1 MKKIL
6 MVAQTLGGGGTEVA
20 LVELINHL
28 DTKKY
33 EITLLLM
40 DKDTSFID
48 RIKRKIKIKYL
59 KFDDMFWHNLVSMN
73 TMVGKAIKKANINSS
88 LKIYDIAL
96 KHIYSSV
103 FNKKYDLAI
112 DFYGY
117 GSFTT
122 AIVADKVNASKKVT
136 WLHDAKMSW
145 IKNVEEYF
153 DKYNKIFCVSKSVKV
168 SFDKLY
174 PQIDNKSEVFY
185 NLIDKTNIIRK
196 STEFVPHNFKKNKFN
211 IVSVGRLTEQK
222 GFDIALESAKILKN
236 RGLNFQWFVVGE
248 GRDRKK
254 LEKKMRKLNLNN
266 FFFFLGQKANPY
278 PYIKNGNVFV
288 LPSRHEGY
296 GLAVLEARVLKKP
309 VIVSNIPVY
318 KEQIINNKNG
328 LISELNAEDLS
339 NKIMKLY
346 YDSDLRDRIDLYLS
360 KENINFADCKIK
372 LNTLEK

>member
-73 TMVGKAIKKANINSS
+73 TMVGKAIKKANINRS

-346 YDSDLRDRIDLYLS
+346 YDSDLQEKIDLYLNEENIDFS
-360 KENINFADCKIK
+360 KELCK
-372 LNTLEK
+372 LENLF

>member
-266 FFFFLGQKANPY
+266 FFFFLGQRANPY

-296 GLAVLEARVLKKP
+296 GLAVLEARILKKP

-346 YDSDLRDRIDLYLS
+346 YDSDLQEKIDLYLNEENIDFS
-360 KENINFADCKIK
+360 KELCK
-372 LNTLEK
+372 LENLF

>member
-40 DKDTSFID
+40 DKDISFID

-296 GLAVLEARVLKKP
+296 GLAVLEARILKKP

-346 YDSDLRDRIDLYLS
+346 YDSDLQEKIDLYLNEENIDFS
-360 KENINFADCKIK
+360 KELCK
-372 LNTLEK
+372 LENLF

>member
-6 MVAQTLGGGGTEVA
+6 MVAQTLSGGGTEVA

-33 EITLLLM
+33 EITLLLV

-73 TMVGKAIKKANINSS
+73 TMVGKAIKKANINNS
-88 LKIYDIAL
+88 LKIYDMAL

-103 FNKKYDLAI
+103 FNKRYDLAI

-153 DKYNKIFCVSKSVKV
+153 DKYNKIFCVSKSVKA

-266 FFFFLGQKANPY
+266 FFFFLGQRANPY

-346 YDSDLRDRIDLYLS
+346 YDSDLQEKIDLYLN
-360 KENINFADCKIK
+360 KENIDFSKELCK
-372 LNTLEK
+372 LENLF

>member
-266 FFFFLGQKANPY
+266 FFFFLGQIANPY

-296 GLAVLEARVLKKP
+296 GLAVLEARILKKP

-346 YDSDLRDRIDLYLS
+346 YDSDLQEKIDLYLNEENIDFS
-360 KENINFADCKIK
+360 KELCK
-372 LNTLEK
+372 LENLF

>member
-73 TMVGKAIKKANINSS
+73 TMVGKAIKKANINNS
-88 LKIYDIAL
+88 LKIYDMAL

-103 FNKKYDLAI
+103 FNKRYDLAI

-185 NLIDKTNIIRK
+185 NLIDKINIIRK

-360 KENINFADCKIK
+360 KENINFDSEIKKIEE
-372 LNTLEK
+372 LV

>member
-6 MVAQTLGGGGTEVA
+6 MVAQTLSGGGTEVA

-153 DKYNKIFCVSKSVKV
+153 DKYNKIFCVSKSVKA

-266 FFFFLGQKANPY
+266 FFFFLGQRANPY

-346 YDSDLRDRIDLYLS
+346 YDSDLQEKIDLYLN
-360 KENINFADCKIK
+360 KENIDFSKELCK
-372 LNTLEK
+372 LENLF

>member
-346 YDSDLRDRIDLYLS
+346 YDSDLQEKIDLYLNEENIDFS
-360 KENINFADCKIK
+360 KELCK
-372 LNTLEK
+372 LENLF

>member
-296 GLAVLEARVLKKP
+296 GLAVLEARILKKP

-346 YDSDLRDRIDLYLS
+346 YDSDLQEKIDLYLNEENIDFS
-360 KENINFADCKIK
+360 KELCKPEN
-372 LNTLEK
+372 LF

>member
-236 RGLNFQWFVVGE
+236 QWFVVGE
-248 GRDRKK
+248 
-254 LEKKMRKLNLNN
+254 
-266 FFFFLGQKANPY
+266 
-278 PYIKNGNVFV
+278 
-288 LPSRHEGY
+288 
-296 GLAVLEARVLKKP
+296 
-309 VIVSNIPVY
+309 
-318 KEQIINNKNG
+318 
-328 LISELNAEDLS
+328 
-339 NKIMKLY
+339 
-346 YDSDLRDRIDLYLS
+346 
-360 KENINFADCKIK
+360 
-372 LNTLEK
+372 

>member
-360 KENINFADCKIK
+360 KENINFDSEIKKIEE
-372 LNTLEK
+372 LV

>member
-174 PQIDNKSEVFY
+174 PQIDNKSEVLY

-296 GLAVLEARVLKKP
+296 GLAVLEARILKKP

-346 YDSDLRDRIDLYLS
+346 YDSDLQEKIDLYLNEENIDFS
-360 KENINFADCKIK
+360 KELCK
-372 LNTLEK
+372 LENLF

>member
-6 MVAQTLGGGGTEVA
+6 MVAQTLSGGGTEVA

-73 TMVGKAIKKANINSS
+73 TMVGKAIKKANINNS
-88 LKIYDIAL
+88 LKIYDMAL

-103 FNKKYDLAI
+103 FNKRYDLAI

-346 YDSDLRDRIDLYLS
+346 YDSDLQEKIDLYLNEENIDFS
-360 KENINFADCKIK
+360 KELCK
-372 LNTLEK
+372 LENLF

>member
-296 GLAVLEARVLKKP
+296 GLAVLEARVLKKT

-360 KENINFADCKIK
+360 KENINFDSEIKKIEE
-372 LNTLEK
+372 LV

>member
-6 MVAQTLGGGGTEVA
+6 MVAQTLSGGGTEVA

-73 TMVGKAIKKANINSS
+73 TMVGKAIKKANINNS
-88 LKIYDIAL
+88 LKIYDMAL

-103 FNKKYDLAI
+103 FNKRYDLAI

-266 FFFFLGQKANPY
+266 FFFFLGQRANPY

-346 YDSDLRDRIDLYLS
+346 YDSDLQEKIDLYLN
-360 KENINFADCKIK
+360 KENIDFSKELCK
-372 LNTLEK
+372 LENLF

>member
-73 TMVGKAIKKANINSS
+73 TMVGKAIKKANINRS
-88 LKIYDIAL
+88 LKIYDITL

-346 YDSDLRDRIDLYLS
+346 YDSDLQEKIDLYLNEENIDFS
-360 KENINFADCKIK
+360 KELCK
-372 LNTLEK
+372 LENLF

>member
-296 GLAVLEARVLKKP
+296 GLAVLEARILKKP

-360 KENINFADCKIK
+360 KENINFDSEIKKIEE
-372 LNTLEK
+372 LV

>member
-6 MVAQTLGGGGTEVA
+6 MVAQTLSGGGTEVA

-103 FNKKYDLAI
+103 FNKRYDLAI

-153 DKYNKIFCVSKSVKV
+153 DKYNKIFCVSKSVKA

-266 FFFFLGQKANPY
+266 FFFFLGQRANPY

-346 YDSDLRDRIDLYLS
+346 YDSDLQEKIDLYLNEENIDFS
-360 KENINFADCKIK
+360 KELCK
-372 LNTLEK
+372 LENLF

>member
-296 GLAVLEARVLKKP
+296 GLAVLEARVLKKT

-346 YDSDLRDRIDLYLS
+346 YDSDLQEKIDLYLNEENIDFS
-360 KENINFADCKIK
+360 KELCK
-372 LNTLEK
+372 LENLF

>member
-73 TMVGKAIKKANINSS
+73 TMVGKAIKKANINNS
-88 LKIYDIAL
+88 LKIYDMAL

-103 FNKKYDLAI
+103 FNKRYDLAI

-153 DKYNKIFCVSKSVKV
+153 DKYNKIFCVSKSVKA

-266 FFFFLGQKANPY
+266 FFFFLGQRANPY

-346 YDSDLRDRIDLYLS
+346 YDSDLQEKIDLYLN
-360 KENINFADCKIK
+360 KENIDFSKELCK
-372 LNTLEK
+372 LENLF

>member
-6 MVAQTLGGGGTEVA
+6 MVAQTLSGGGTEVA

-33 EITLLLM
+33 EITLLLV

-73 TMVGKAIKKANINSS
+73 TMVGKAIKKANINNS
-88 LKIYDIAL
+88 LKIYDMAL

-103 FNKKYDLAI
+103 FNKRYDLAI

-153 DKYNKIFCVSKSVKV
+153 DKYNKIFCVSKSVKA

-266 FFFFLGQKANPY
+266 FFFFLGKRANPY

-346 YDSDLRDRIDLYLS
+346 YDSDLQEKIDLYLN
-360 KENINFADCKIK
+360 KENIDFSKELCK
-372 LNTLEK
+372 LENLF

>member
-1 MKKIL
+1 

-296 GLAVLEARVLKKP
+296 GLAVLEARVLKKT

-360 KENINFADCKIK
+360 KENINFDSEIKKIEE
-372 LNTLEK
+372 LV

>member
-296 GLAVLEARVLKKP
+296 GLAVLEARILKKP

-346 YDSDLRDRIDLYLS
+346 YDSDLQEKIDLYLNEENIDFS
-360 KENINFADCKIK
+360 KELCK
-372 LNTLEK
+372 LENLF

>member
-40 DKDTSFID
+40 DKDISFID

-117 GSFTT
+117 DSFTT

-296 GLAVLEARVLKKP
+296 GLAVLEARILKKP

-346 YDSDLRDRIDLYLS
+346 YDSDLQEKIDLYLNEENIDFS
-360 KENINFADCKIK
+360 KELCK
-372 LNTLEK
+372 LENLF

>member
-296 GLAVLEARVLKKP
+296 GLAVLEARVFKKT

-360 KENINFADCKIK
+360 KENINFDSEIKKIEE
-372 LNTLEK
+372 LV

>member
-6 MVAQTLGGGGTEVA
+6 MVAQTLSGGGTEVA

-73 TMVGKAIKKANINSS
+73 TMVGKAIKKANINNS
-88 LKIYDIAL
+88 LKIYDMAL

-103 FNKKYDLAI
+103 FNKRYDLAI

-153 DKYNKIFCVSKSVKV
+153 DKYNKIFCVSKSVKA

-266 FFFFLGQKANPY
+266 FFFFLGQRANPY

-346 YDSDLRDRIDLYLS
+346 YDSDLQEKIDLYLN
-360 KENINFADCKIK
+360 KENIDFSKELCK
-372 LNTLEK
+372 LENLF